1 MGGEGAVLVP
11 AVAAGRR
18 VDADAG
24 NADAGDGESLHGE
37 KWDANIAIAKIA
49 GCMHA
54 SPTRPSRRRFTRDL
68 IFFFSWVC
76 KRCSGRESGVP
87 IGAAIRCSMGI
98 AAA

>member
-1 MGGEGAVLVP
+1 MLPMV
-11 AVAAGRR
+11 
-18 VDADAG
+18 G

-68 IFFFSWVC
+68 IFFFFFFRGYVKDAQGARAVSPSVRRLDVAWEL
-76 KRCSGRESGVP
+76 RRRESDM
-87 IGAAIRCSMGI
+87 I
-98 AAA
+98 